1 MKPSHIF
8 SLRLLSAFAVLAASS
23 LTSDAVLR
31 HPGMTDTQALALGD
45 LPQFESKAGSLGCSA
60 AMLNSEWAVSAAHCI
75 SLADEQRVTLTYE
88 TGGVSNTVTG
98 TAYRVQSGDG
108 GYDDVMLIH
117 LDTPITS
124 AVAWV
129 APYDRFDEYEQ
140 LGWQVGRG
148 TSGALGVNTTSD
160 GKFRAM
166 TQRIYST
173 LLGEASIIPQHIYY
187 NFNNPEVTN
196 PNEYATFYEGGTGPG
211 DSGGPLYVYSRGRY
225 FNASVVSGPQGGSY
239 RNGRLS
245 THLPAIIARSNLEF
259 AYPQQLVPRAVWVA
273 EDLIATTADQAT
285 VVTWSDRL
293 AGLTWS
299 SSSDGGGGAPTLRTS
314 LSPTGLAAVRFDG
327 DDVMGL
333 SSSENPIKGQTSFS
347 IAMVVRSDVTGAG
360 LEGDPFGSIG
370 VLDASSGD
378 NAWSLSFAHNGRYG
392 LSIEDQEGS
401 VKGIFRGGSDNAS
414 IADGDWHVI
423 VATWDG
429 SELSFDNAG
438 DDRNMKL
445 YVDQVDQVRT
455 GQGAYHFN
463 VARGAVSLLLGDSQT
478 NALAGFSGDIAE
490 IRLYT
495 GELQMHEVD
504 RLLVGLRERY
514 LTAETPGVVF
524 ERPWAKHLSIPAG
537 QSLQTRGFLT
547 GGADSLTWSL
557 ESGPAPVTFTNVDSV
572 HTEIIFEAVG
582 THVLRATVTDGI
594 NTGFEEIAVD
604 VDVPGTTPSATTHVL
619 DGNWISIDI
628 GSLGTAGSHL
638 EAAGVHTLTGAGQGV
653 GIGEGATYDQG
664 QFVWQGVAGDF
675 DYVARLDSLTNV
687 SGPTRAGLMVRGGE
701 GPTDAAAFI
710 GIAPDGT
717 YYVLHRRDGGWYAEL
732 TNYSATG
739 ISLPAYLKLERRGN
753 LLATYISAD
762 GIAYTELGTAAEV
775 ALPGVARVGMF
786 ATSGDS
792 AATISAQF
800 SALTLEQK
808 SLAKATSISTL
819 RQAQSGGFIELD
831 PQLGDTDE
839 PWLEVAVVAGESTPE
854 FAPDYVGHRQYARA
868 LLSAGGDYR
877 ARLSVDDGN
886 TLTYTE
892 RTIPTIFNLSYRF
905 DTDADTQGWTS
916 NNVDGLTA
924 SLGSLEGTANT
935 NDPQL
940 VRNGLSVDGNIYDKL
955 EIRMSASVNTSVQV
969 FWSTTT
975 ELGFVAARSATLNY
989 NGSGAMQ
996 ALELNPQ
1003 NFDGWT
1009 GRTITGLRIDPIA
1022 SPATSETFQVDSIVI
1037 SDGNPQPL
1045 RPAYLFEAGGDFE
1058 GWSPSAIDSVY
1069 IIGGALHG
1077 TSSSNDPKLTR
1088 TAVNFQ
1094 ADDVESVLVKIR
1106 STSAGVMD
1114 FFWTTTENSAFSATR
1129 KVGVSFTGSGSD
1141 QVIRIPLAGNTEW
1154 DGQSIVNLRLDPI
1167 NVSGVDFAISAIV
1180 ASDGDADSDSM
1191 PDVYELA
1198 NSLEALDAADAEI
1211 DADLDGL
1218 SNLEEYI
1225 AGTDLNDPAARLR
1238 ATGAYATG
1246 SPFAVNLSGVTGRL
1260 YSLKRKLSLTDLTW
1274 TSVDS
1279 EGPLSVD
1286 GLVTLEDGQLF
1297 DAAFYRVEVSLP

>member
-1 MKPSHIF
+1 MNPRLF
-8 SLRLLSAFAVLAASS
+8 PFLRLLSALVVLAASS

-31 HPGMTDTQALALGD
+31 HPGMSDAQALALGD
-45 LPQFESKAGSLGCSA
+45 LPQFESKARSLGCSA

-75 SLADEQRVTLTYE
+75 SLEDEARVTLTYE
-88 TGGVSNTVTG
+88 TGGVSNTVAG

-117 LDTPITS
+117 LDTPISS

-129 APYDRFDEYEQ
+129 APYDRFDEYKQ

-160 GKFRAM
+160 GQFRAM
-166 TQRIYST
+166 TQHIYST
-173 LLGEASIIPQHIYY
+173 ILGEGSIIPQHIYY
-187 NFNNPEVTN
+187 NYNNPGVTN
-196 PNEYATFYEGGTGPG
+196 PSEYATFYEGGTGPG

-225 FNASVVSGPQGGSY
+225 FNASVVSGPQDGSY
-239 RNGRLS
+239 RNSRLS
-245 THLPAIIARSNLEF
+245 THLPAIIERSNLEF

-299 SSSDGGGGAPTLRTS
+299 SSSDGGAGAPTLRTS

-327 DDVMGL
+327 DDAMGL
-333 SSSENPIKGQTSFS
+333 SPSENPIKGQTSFS
-347 IAMVVRSDVTGAG
+347 VAMVVRSAVTGAG
-360 LEGDPFGSIG
+360 LQVDPFGSIG

-378 NAWSLSFAHNGRYG
+378 NAWSLSYSHNGRYG
-392 LSIEDQEGS
+392 LSIEDQEDS

-414 IADGDWHVI
+414 LADGDWHVI

-429 SELSFDNAG
+429 SELSYDNAG

-445 YVDQVDQVRT
+445 YVDQVDQIRT

-463 VARGAVSLLLGDSQT
+463 IARGAVSLLLGDSQS
-478 NALAGFSGDIAE
+478 NALSGFSGDIAE

-514 LTAETPGVVF
+514 LNAETPGVVF

-547 GGADSLTWSL
+547 GGASSLIWSL
-557 ESGPAPVTFTNVDSV
+557 ESGPAPVTFTDVDSAN
-572 HTEIIFEAVG
+572 TEIIFDAVG

-594 NTGFEEIAVD
+594 NTGFKEITVE
-604 VDVPGTTPSATTHVL
+604 VNVPGTTPSATTHVL
-619 DGNWISIDI
+619 DSNWISIDI
-628 GSLGTAGSHL
+628 GSLGTAGSHI

-653 GIGEGATYDQG
+653 GIGEGKTYDQG

-675 DYVARLDSLTNV
+675 DFVARLDSLTNV
-687 SGPTRAGLMVRGGE
+687 SGPTRAGLMVRGGA

-717 YYVLHRRDGGWYAEL
+717 YYVLHRRDGGWYAEV
-732 TNYSATG
+732 TSYSATA
-739 ISLPAYLKLERRGN
+739 ISLPAHLKLERRGN

-786 ATSGDS
+786 ATSGNSS
-792 AATISAQF
+792 ATTSAQF
-800 SALTLEQK
+800 SALNLMQK
-808 SLAKATSISTL
+808 SFAKATSISTL
-819 RQAQSGGFIELD
+819 RQAQSDGFIELD

-839 PWLEVAVVAGESTPE
+839 PWLDVAVVAGESTPE

-892 RTIPTIFNLSYRF
+892 RAIPTIFNLSYRF
-905 DTDADTQGWTS
+905 DTDGDMQGWTS
-916 NNVDGLTA
+916 KNVDGLTA

-940 VRNGLSVDGNIYDKL
+940 MRNGLSVDGNIYDKI

-996 ALELNPQ
+996 TLELNPQ
-1003 NFDGWT
+1003 NFDGWM
-1009 GRTITGLRIDPIA
+1009 GHTITGLRIDPIA
-1022 SPATSETFQVDSIVI
+1022 SPATSEMFQVDSIVI
-1037 SDGNPQPL
+1037 SDGHPQPL
-1045 RPAYLFEAGGDFE
+1045 RPAYLFETGGDFE
-1058 GWSPSAIDSVY
+1058 GWSPSAIDAVY
-1069 IIGGALHG
+1069 ILGGALHG
-1077 TSSSNDPKLTR
+1077 TSTSNDPKLTR

-1094 ADDVESVLVKIR
+1094 ADDAESVLVKIR
-1106 STSAGVMD
+1106 STSAGVMEL
-1114 FFWTTTENSAFSATR
+1114 FWTTTENSAFSATR
-1129 KVGVSFTGSGSD
+1129 KVGVSFTASGSD
-1141 QVIRIPLAGNTEW
+1141 QVIRIPLAGNAEW

-1167 NVSGVDFAISAIV
+1167 NLSGVDFAISAIV
-1180 ASDGDADSDSM
+1180 ASDGDADGDSM

-1198 NSLEALDAADAEI
+1198 NSLEALDATDATADN
-1211 DADLDGL
+1211 DLDGQT
-1218 SNLEEYI
+1218 NFEEYI
-1225 AGTDLNDPAARLR
+1225 AGTSPTNANDYFTASFVYTDGIAFDL
-1238 ATGAYATG
+1238 
-1246 SPFAVNLSGVTGRL
+1246 NLSGKSGRSYRL
-1260 YSLKRKLSLTDLTW
+1260 MRKLNLTDITW
-1274 TSVDS
+1274 VEVDS
-1279 EGPLSVD
+1279 SGPLGSDQAVHLTD
-1286 GLVTLEDGQLF
+1286 SSGF
-1297 DAAFYRVEVSLP
+1297 DQAFYIVEVSLP